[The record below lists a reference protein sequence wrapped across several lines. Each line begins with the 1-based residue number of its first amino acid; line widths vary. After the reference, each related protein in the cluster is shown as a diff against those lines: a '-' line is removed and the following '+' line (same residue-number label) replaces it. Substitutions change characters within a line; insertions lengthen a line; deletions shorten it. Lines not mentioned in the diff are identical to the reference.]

1 MNHLLIL
8 YNPYYQRDVTQ
19 QHLSVL
25 QEKSQVGFGKIRS
38 KLNDQE
44 KHHSLEE
51 IYKATSEENF
61 LQLFL
66 TDYANLFAA
75 KVVKVSKDIDES
87 LIPSY
92 YKEKN
97 LEVEDFFIISDFIIS
112 DLRESVREDF
122 SLLRDQF
129 LANFIAPNNHTYA
142 IYGNNYVYPLPVRL
156 KEERSYFLGD
166 EKHYL
171 SVYKSKEYLIMQEN
185 FMRFVFGKR
194 LFYLLHPDSIN
205 NIIHAE
211 LELLQSENDLLND
224 FTSIIVKYSKTLEY
238 EIYLFAKK
246 VLLKACAK
254 DPSLYDLDYKVQGKS
269 LILEDFFTQKPNLGS
284 VKFLLRHEKIQY
296 HLEESLNNFINS
308 SFQKS
313 FKFFQDIR
321 NEAVHKKAPGLHEVK
336 KLRNE
341 ILGIEGA
348 SLLKSILSR
357 KEFL

>member
-8 YNPYYQRDVTQ
+8 CNPYYQRDVIQ

-66 TDYANLFAA
+66 TDYANLFVA
-75 KVVKVSKDIDES
+75 KVVKVSKDIDEG

-97 LEVEDFFIISDFIIS
+97 LEVEDFFIISD
-112 DLRESVREDF
+112 LRELVREDF

-142 IYGNNYVYPLPVRL
+142 IYGNNYVYPLPVKL

-224 FTSIIVKYSKTLEY
+224 LTSIIVKYFKTLEY

-254 DPSLYDLDYKVQGKS
+254 DPSLYDLNYKVQGKS

-284 VKFLLRHEKIQY
+284 IKYLLMHKRVQC
-296 HLEESLNNFINS
+296 HLEESLSNFINS

-321 NEAVHKKAPGLHEVK
+321 NEAVREKAPSLHEVE

-348 SLLKSILSR
+348 SLLKSILTR
-357 KEFL
+357 KEIL

>member
-1 MNHLLIL
+1 M
-8 YNPYYQRDVTQ
+8 
-19 QHLSVL
+19 
-25 QEKSQVGFGKIRS
+25 GFGKIRS

-44 KHHSLEE
+44 KQDSLEE
-51 IYKATSEENF
+51 IYKATNEENF

-75 KVVKVSKDIDES
+75 KVIKVSKNIDES

-97 LEVEDFFIISDFIIS
+97 LEVEDFFIISD
-112 DLRESVREDF
+112 LRELVREDF

-171 SVYKSKEYLIMQEN
+171 SVYKSKEYLTMQEN

-246 VLLKACAK
+246 VFLKACKK
-254 DPSLYDLDYKVQGKS
+254 DPNLYDLAYKVQGKT
-269 LILEDFFTQKPNLGS
+269 LILKDFFTQKPNSNLGS
-284 VKFLLRHEKIQY
+284 VKFLLKHERIQC
-296 HLEESLNNFINS
+296 HLEENLKRFINYPFS
-308 SFQKS
+308 KS
-313 FKFFQDIR
+313 LSLIQEIR
-321 NEAVHKKAPGLHEVK
+321 NEAVHAKAPGLHEVE

-348 SLLKSILSR
+348 SLLKGVLNH
-357 KEFL
+357 KETS

>member
-8 YNPYYQRDVTQ
+8 YNPYYQRDVIQ

-75 KVVKVSKDIDES
+75 KVIKVSKDIDES

-97 LEVEDFFIISDFIIS
+97 LEVEDFFIISD
-112 DLRESVREDF
+112 LRELVRENF

-142 IYGNNYVYPLPVRL
+142 IYGNNYVYLLPVKL

-171 SVYKSKEYLIMQEN
+171 SVYKSKEYLMMQEN

-205 NIIHAE
+205 NTIHAE
-211 LELLQSENDLLND
+211 LELLQSENDLLDD

-254 DPSLYDLDYKVQGKS
+254 DPSLYDLNYKVQGKS

-296 HLEESLNNFINS
+296 HLEENLNRFINYPFS
-308 SFQKS
+308 KS
-313 FKFFQDIR
+313 LTLIQDIR
-321 NEAVHKKAPGLHEVK
+321 NEAVHAKAPSLHEVE

-357 KEFL
+357 KEVS